1 MIERHRRPK
10 TTFQLSGLRAAE
22 SVFFDQK
29 SLQMVRFPIGFHKDG
44 ILFLHTDFKLFET
57 DAVKVI
63 LYLDMLFVLFASYC
77 RFSLETAAKLLLF

>member
-1 MIERHRRPK
+1 M
-10 TTFQLSGLRAAE
+10 
-22 SVFFDQK
+22 FFDQK

-63 LYLDMLFVLFASYC
+63 LYLDMLKKRKLDNPYC
-77 RFSLETAAKLLLF
+77 IE

>member
-1 MIERHRRPK
+1 M
-10 TTFQLSGLRAAE
+10 
-22 SVFFDQK
+22 FFDQK
-29 SLQMVRFPIGFHKDG
+29 KLQMVRFPIGFHKDG

-77 RFSLETAAKLLLF
+77 RFSLETAAKLLLFLKVMEL